1 MCHKCVKTSRT
12 NDGVDHLA
20 ALSEESVEGLC
31 LDEGAGE
38 AVEDEALRLYPSSNL
53 SEMSLSR

>member
-38 AVEDEALRLYPSSNL
+38 AVEDEALRLYP
-53 SEMSLSR
+53 